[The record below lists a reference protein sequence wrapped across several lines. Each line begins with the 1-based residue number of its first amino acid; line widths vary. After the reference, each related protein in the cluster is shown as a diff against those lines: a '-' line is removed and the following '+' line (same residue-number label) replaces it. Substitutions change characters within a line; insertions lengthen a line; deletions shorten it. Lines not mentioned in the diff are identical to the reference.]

1 MRFQIRNLTA
11 FSAKIRRNT
20 RLNPVNPTAAKYSVV
35 AAVLLLTACNHPQPG
50 IQVQAVEVPVPQP
63 CLAAEDIPPEP
74 PQVGEQLTG
83 NAASDLLIVAASAL
97 NLRAWGITMQAALKA
112 CAE

>member
-1 MRFQIRNLTA
+1 MTKKRRFL
-11 FSAKIRRNT
+11 
-20 RLNPVNPTAAKYSVV
+20 AASGQRVKMAYMLPL
-35 AAVLLLTACNHPQPG
+35 ALAACNHPQPG
-50 IQVQAVEVPVPQP
+50 IQVQTVEVPVPQP

-97 NLRAWGITMQAALKA
+97 DLRAWGITLQAALKA

>member
-1 MRFQIRNLTA
+1 MKRIA
-11 FSAKIRRNT
+11 IAS
-20 RLNPVNPTAAKYSVV
+20 
-35 AAVLLLTACNHPQPG
+35 LLLLSACNHPQPG
-50 IQVQAVEVPVPQP
+50 ISVRTVEVPVPVP
-63 CLAAEDIPPEP
+63 CLPADSIPPEP

-97 NLRAWGITMQAALKA
+97 DLRAWGITMQAALKA

>member
-1 MRFQIRNLTA
+1 MRYLV
-11 FSAKIRRNT
+11 
-20 RLNPVNPTAAKYSVV
+20 L
-35 AAVLLLTACNHPQPG
+35 AAVAFVAACNHPHPG
-50 IQVQAVEVPVPQP
+50 IQVQTVEVPVPQP

-97 NLRAWGITMQAALKA
+97 ELRATVITMRAALLA
-112 CAE
+112 CAEAG

>member
-1 MRFQIRNLTA
+1 MTKKRQFLCACRQRV
-11 FSAKIRRNT
+11 KIAYM
-20 RLNPVNPTAAKYSVV
+20 LPVALA
-35 AAVLLLTACNHPQPG
+35 ACNHPQPG
-50 IQVQAVEVPVPQP
+50 IQVQTVEVPVPSP

-74 PQVGEQLTG
+74 AQVGEQLTG

-97 NLRAWGITMQAALKA
+97 DLRAWGITMQAALKA